1 MNEMTE
7 KERNQLVYTLAA
19 LTRDLGCCIK
29 RAESLHARYARNA
42 HDARNEEKNERNK
55 EAERESSPHTPYKE
69 KGEEKKKER
78 KEVTLAHSSE
88 NDAHPMDERVCVRLK
103 VSELFAKF
111 WKAYPRKVAKIAAR
125 RTFERIVRSE
135 KANAEA
141 LVETMC
147 RALAKQRTS
156 DEWQRED
163 GRYIP
168 YPATW
173 LNAGRW
179 EDESAVDITGGE
191 APASAASVA
200 WLMGN

>member
-1 MNEMTE
+1 MTE
-7 KERNQLVYTLAA
+7 RELKEIRKIASRLEMMLRGNEREHQWLV
-19 LTRDLGCCIK
+19 
-29 RAESLHARYARNA
+29 ESLAYVRTCVG
-42 HDARNEEKNERNK
+42 DEEKNERNK
-55 EAERESSPHTPYKE
+55 EAEKESSPHTPYKE

-78 KEVTLAHSSE
+78 KEVLLAHSSE
-88 NDAHPMDERVCVRLK
+88 NEAHPRDERVCVRLK
-103 VSELFAKF
+103 VSDLFAKF
-111 WKAYPRKVAKIAAR
+111 WQAYPRKVAKIAAE
-125 RTFERIVRSE
+125 RTFERIVRGE

-147 RALAKQRTS
+147 RVLAKQCTS

-173 LNAGRW
+173 LNTGRW

>member
-1 MNEMTE
+1 MNERE
-7 KERNQLVYTLAA
+7 LKEIRKIASRLEMMLRGNEREHQWLV
-19 LTRDLGCCIK
+19 
-29 RAESLHARYARNA
+29 ESLAYVRTCVG
-42 HDARNEEKNERNK
+42 DEEKNERNK
-55 EAERESSPHTPYKE
+55 EAEKESSPHTPYKE

-78 KEVTLAHSSE
+78 KEVLLAHSSE
-88 NDAHPMDERVCVRLK
+88 NDAHPMDERVCVRFK
-103 VSELFAKF
+103 VSDLFAKF

-179 EDESAVDITGGE
+179 EDESTVDITGGE